1 MTSMVDR
8 SAERSTIE
16 VISSDVALARV
27 VIDEA

>member
-8 SAERSTIE
+8 SAERS
-16 VISSDVALARV
+16 VAALISRDVALARV